1 LTSNEIGC
9 GGFSVQIIIKGGRRR
24 HAIVGGVIQK
34 KKGRRGRKNGRNWS
48 GLYVVARISVHK
60 NKKITQ
66 KTLSPG

>member
-34 KKGRRGRKNGRNWS
+34 KRGDAGEKMVGIGRVFMWSREFRFIKIRKS
-48 GLYVVARISVHK
+48 P
-60 NKKITQ
+60 KK
-66 KTLSPG
+66 P